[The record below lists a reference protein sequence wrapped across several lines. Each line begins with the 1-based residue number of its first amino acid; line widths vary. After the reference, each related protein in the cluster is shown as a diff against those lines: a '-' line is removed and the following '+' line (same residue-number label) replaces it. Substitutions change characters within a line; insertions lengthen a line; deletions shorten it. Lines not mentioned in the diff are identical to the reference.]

1 MTNTDKIR
9 EWIVGQ
15 KQSGSLKPGDKL
27 PSYKTFMDL
36 FHISYLTASH
46 TLNKLAREG
55 LVECRRGSGTYL
67 AGGNELTVLLN
78 IHPTTIS
85 FDRMRKLLNKHLANA
100 DLHLNVELAPVEEI
114 NNPIH
119 RDEIA
124 RKYKAALSIY
134 PFARNEVE
142 LPPADL
148 TRMPDYREVAAGLV
162 QAEGISCDNA
172 LPFTFYSYQLGV
184 NRGLLKK
191 IGMRLEQLVPGFDWW
206 EEFVRRCRMAGLLPA
221 SFDYMENSV
230 YLFQDFL
237 QLLFSL
243 IPYDARKYEGVEP
256 LFDTPEGHR
265 FLSIIR
271 DSEPNVDVLHDSRSF
286 FHNGAVLH
294 FQLGSWITVQNKES
308 NRPDKEISDLEI
320 VPYRTPDG
328 RKLCFLDPD
337 CLKAYFRHD
346 ATLEEQNRVWEL
358 MKIMVSREFQMDYCG
373 ASGLLSANRAILPTE
388 YFWNRTNRWH
398 GFFPGPEDEV
408 VYGRTRFSP
417 NLRTSLSVLLENY
430 RFFHADASETLRR
443 MDGKMFFFY
452 VQCANPYL
460 QHIGEKGEVPCESST
475 IFQKR

>member
-191 IGMRLEQLVPGFDWW
+191 IGMRLEHLIGG
-206 EEFVRRCRMAGLLPA
+206 R
-221 SFDYMENSV
+221 
-230 YLFQDFL
+230 
-237 QLLFSL
+237 SL
-243 IPYDARKYEGVEP
+243 SGAAEWPVCCP
-256 LFDTPEGHR
+256 L
-265 FLSIIR
+265 LSITWKTVFTSFRIFC
-271 DSEPNVDVLHDSRSF
+271 SCCSR
-286 FHNGAVLH
+286 
-294 FQLGSWITVQNKES
+294 
-308 NRPDKEISDLEI
+308 
-320 VPYRTPDG
+320 
-328 RKLCFLDPD
+328 
-337 CLKAYFRHD
+337 
-346 ATLEEQNRVWEL
+346 
-358 MKIMVSREFQMDYCG
+358 
-373 ASGLLSANRAILPTE
+373 
-388 YFWNRTNRWH
+388 
-398 GFFPGPEDEV
+398 
-408 VYGRTRFSP
+408 
-417 NLRTSLSVLLENY
+417 
-430 RFFHADASETLRR
+430 
-443 MDGKMFFFY
+443 
-452 VQCANPYL
+452 
-460 QHIGEKGEVPCESST
+460 
-475 IFQKR
+475 